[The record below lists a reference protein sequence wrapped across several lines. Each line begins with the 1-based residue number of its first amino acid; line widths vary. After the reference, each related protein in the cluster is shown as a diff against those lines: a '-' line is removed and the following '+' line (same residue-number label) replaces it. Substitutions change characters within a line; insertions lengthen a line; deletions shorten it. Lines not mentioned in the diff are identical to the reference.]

1 MRIAIDIIAA
11 AKAANLKITCA
22 ESCTGGMLC
31 SALTDVPGS
40 SKVFE
45 RGFIA
50 YSNKAKIQML
60 RVSET
65 SLRIHGAV
73 SEPVALEMALG
84 AKEDA
89 KADISIAVSG
99 IAGPGGSDFKPE
111 GRVSFGICL
120 TDGTASETIEFGA
133 LGRKE
138 VRNAATQHALMLI
151 FKNLGRAY

>member
-151 FKNLGRAY
+151 FKNLGLAY

>member
-1 MRIAIDIIAA
+1 MRLAVDIIAA
-11 AKAANLKITCA
+11 AKAYNLKITCA

-40 SKVFE
+40 SEVFE

-60 RVSET
+60 KVSET
-65 SLRIHGAV
+65 SLQIHGAV

-89 KADISIAVSG
+89 NADISIAVSG
-99 IAGPGGSDFKPE
+99 IAGPGGSDLKPE
-111 GRVSFGICL
+111 GRVSFGICW
-120 TDGTASETIEFGA
+120 TNGTASETIEFGA

-138 VRNAATQHALMLI
+138 VRNAATQHALKLI
-151 FKNLGRAY
+151 FKHLGAAY

>member
-1 MRIAIDIIAA
+1 MRLAVDIITA
-11 AKAANLKITCA
+11 AKASNLKITCA

-31 SALTDVPGS
+31 SALTDIPGS
-40 SKVFE
+40 SEVFE

-65 SLRIHGAV
+65 SLRLHGAV

-84 AKEDA
+84 AKKDA
-89 KADISIAVSG
+89 KADIAIAVSG

-111 GRVSFGICL
+111 GRVSFGICW

-133 LGRKE
+133 LGRNE
-138 VRNAATQHALMLI
+138 VRNAATQHALRLI
-151 FKNLGRAY
+151 FKHLRVAY

>member
-1 MRIAIDIIAA
+1 MRLAVDIIAA
-11 AKAANLKITCA
+11 AKASNLKITCA

-40 SKVFE
+40 SEVFE

-60 RVSET
+60 KVSET
-65 SLRIHGAV
+65 SLQIHGAV

-89 KADISIAVSG
+89 NADISIAVSG
-99 IAGPGGSDFKPE
+99 IAGPGASDLKPE
-111 GRVSFGICL
+111 GRVSFGICW
-120 TDGTASETIEFGA
+120 TNGTASETIEFGA

-138 VRNAATQHALMLI
+138 VRNAATQHALKLI
-151 FKNLGRAY
+151 FKYLGAAY

>member
-1 MRIAIDIIAA
+1 MRLAVDIIAA
-11 AKAANLKITCA
+11 AKASNLKITCA

-40 SKVFE
+40 SEVFE

-50 YSNKAKIQML
+50 YSNKANIQML
-60 RVSET
+60 KVSET
-65 SLRIHGAV
+65 SLLIHGAV

-89 KADISIAVSG
+89 NADISIAVSG
-99 IAGPGGSDFKPE
+99 IAGPGGSDLKPE
-111 GRVSFGICL
+111 GRVSFGICW
-120 TDGTASETIEFGA
+120 TNGTASETIEFGA

-138 VRNAATQHALMLI
+138 VRNAATQHALKLI
-151 FKNLGRAY
+151 FKYLGAAY

>member
-1 MRIAIDIIAA
+1 MRLAVDIIAA
-11 AKAANLKITCA
+11 AKASNLKITCA

-40 SKVFE
+40 SEVFE

-60 RVSET
+60 KVSET
-65 SLRIHGAV
+65 SLQIHGAV

-84 AKEDA
+84 AKDDA
-89 KADISIAVSG
+89 NADISIAVSG

-111 GRVSFGICL
+111 GRVSFGICWMN
-120 TDGTASETIEFGA
+120 GTASETIEFGA

-138 VRNAATQHALMLI
+138 VRNAATQHALKLI
-151 FKNLGRAY
+151 FKYLGAAS

>member
-45 RGFIA
+45 RAFIA

-73 SEPVALEMALG
+73 SEPVALEMALC

-151 FKNLGRAY
+151 FKNLGLAY

>member
-1 MRIAIDIIAA
+1 MRLAVDIIAA
-11 AKAANLKITCA
+11 AKASNLKITCA

-40 SKVFE
+40 SEVFE

-60 RVSET
+60 KVSET
-65 SLRIHGAV
+65 SLQIHGAV

-84 AKEDA
+84 AKDDA
-89 KADISIAVSG
+89 NADISIAVSG

-111 GRVSFGICL
+111 GRVSFGICW
-120 TDGTASETIEFGA
+120 TNGTASETIEFGA

-138 VRNAATQHALMLI
+138 VRHAATQHALKLI
-151 FKNLGRAY
+151 FKHLGAAY

>member
-1 MRIAIDIIAA
+1 MRLAVDIIAA
-11 AKAANLKITCA
+11 AKASNLKITCA

-40 SKVFE
+40 SEVFE

-60 RVSET
+60 KVSET
-65 SLRIHGAV
+65 SLQIHGAV

-84 AKEDA
+84 AKDDA
-89 KADISIAVSG
+89 NADISIAVSG

-111 GRVSFGICL
+111 GRVSFGICW
-120 TDGTASETIEFGA
+120 TNGTASETIEFGA

-138 VRNAATQHALMLI
+138 VRNAATQYALKLI
-151 FKNLGRAY
+151 FRHLGAAY

>member
-1 MRIAIDIIAA
+1 MRLAVDIIAA
-11 AKAANLKITCA
+11 AKASNLKITCA

-40 SKVFE
+40 SEVFE

-60 RVSET
+60 KVSET
-65 SLRIHGAV
+65 SLQIHGAV

-89 KADISIAVSG
+89 NADISIAVSG

-111 GRVSFGICL
+111 GRVSFGICW

-138 VRNAATQHALMLI
+138 VRNAATQHALKLI
-151 FKNLGRAY
+151 FNHLGAAY

>member
-1 MRIAIDIIAA
+1 MRLAVDIIAT
-11 AKAANLKITCA
+11 AKASNLKITCA

-40 SKVFE
+40 SEVFE

-60 RVSET
+60 KVSET
-65 SLRIHGAV
+65 SLQIHGAV

-89 KADISIAVSG
+89 NADISIAVSG

-111 GRVSFGICL
+111 GRVSFGICW
-120 TDGTASETIEFGA
+120 TNGTASETIEFGA

-138 VRNAATQHALMLI
+138 VRNAATQHALKLI
-151 FKNLGRAY
+151 FKYLGAAY

>member
-1 MRIAIDIIAA
+1 MRLAVDIIAA
-11 AKAANLKITCA
+11 AKASNLKITCA

-40 SKVFE
+40 SEVFE

-50 YSNKAKIQML
+50 YSNKAKVQML
-60 RVSET
+60 KVSET
-65 SLRIHGAV
+65 SLQIHGAV

-89 KADISIAVSG
+89 NADISIAVSG

-111 GRVSFGICL
+111 GRVSFGICW

-138 VRNAATQHALMLI
+138 VRNAATQHALKLI
-151 FKNLGRAY
+151 FKYLGAAS

>member
-1 MRIAIDIIAA
+1 MKLADDIIAA
-11 AKAANLKITCA
+11 AKASNLKITCA

-40 SKVFE
+40 SEVFE
-45 RGFIA
+45 RGYVV

-60 RVSET
+60 QVSEI
-65 SLRIHGAV
+65 SLQTHGAV
-73 SEPVALEMALG
+73 SEPVVLEMAIG

-89 KADISIAVSG
+89 MADIAIAVSG

-111 GRVSFGICL
+111 GRVSFGICWNGGI
-120 TDGTASETIEFGA
+120 TSETIEFGA

-138 VRNAATQHALMLI
+138 VRNSATKHALTLI
-151 FKNLGRAY
+151 QKHLKAAY